1 MRLYGSCDF
10 FWLGGMQFVECFF
23 GFKLVGF
30 AVSEEIMGVLLQD
43 AFSPKISAFL

>member
-30 AVSEEIMGVLLQD
+30 AVSEEIMGVLPQD